1 MRLDDDMRRVV
12 REQSLGFVATVCPD
26 GTPNLSPKG
35 TTVVWDDEHL
45 AFLHIHSPT
54 TVANLQANP
63 AIEVNVVDPIVRKGY
78 RFKGTAVVLTDGD
91 VHAGVLDFFAR
102 AGHRHHAGPGGRARP
117 RGRRRAGRV
126 AGVRFRRH
134 GSRGRGPLAC
144 PPSAAR
150 RSDGL
155 RHIAVAGVGDPYP
168 GGSG

>member
-45 AFLHIHSPT
+45 AFLHIHSPN

-102 AGHRHHAGPGGRARP
+102 E
-117 RGRRRAGRV
+117 RGTDITRV
-126 AGVRFRRH
+126 LAVVLVHVDVAAPVVSPAYDSGVTE
-134 GSRGRGPLAC
+134 AVV
-144 PPSAAR
+144 AAR
-150 RSDGL
+150 WRAHHLRLADPTDSDPS
-155 RHIAVAGVGDPYP
+155 R
-168 GGSG
+168 